1 MRKQMK
7 QLAVSV
13 LGLLLT
19 LPMYAEPTPMPVPAA
34 EASAE
39 AMADPDIVGN
49 QAQRDEDIDSRRMEV
64 EGYTLQPGDT
74 IIISRDLKQYLTG
87 EEPSEWVYFVR
98 HTVAKVGG
106 KTFPDGILI
115 AGILSW
121 VPAEQLYLAG
131 PVNKTAASEAQM
143 KKDQQ
148 QIETREQEFAQK
160 TEQEQADIRR
170 KAEEANLE
178 TVAPSTPVTEPEVT
192 ETTEP
197 EEPAQSAVLPTEQ
210 DTTVTEDNEPKTQF
224 NRFTIG
230 LRGGLASLMH
240 TTDNDL
246 GHWNPGFDVVLDL
259 QYAHYWQTKKEH
271 NFGFLLG
278 ASVGYSM
285 SALTT
290 QVKDTFS
297 RATIGGKVDY
307 TVSASEVK
315 EKDGEVVLEVP
326 IMFSMILRQGFFL
339 SVGPRFSMPVYAH
352 YKQKMSED
360 VSVVAYFPEYDV
372 TVADEPVTGALRE
385 DQKNQPGK
393 WQASKLNVMLSAELG
408 YEFKL
413 LSGNSVGLGAYAN
426 YSVYTLYR
434 NDTSTESLVG
444 VQNPEWNK
452 PAPVDVL
459 SATDTYAK
467 GLGYFDFGVKVAYHF
482 NFPKQP
488 K

>member
-1 MRKQMK
+1 MRKHMK

-19 LPMYAEPTPMPVPAA
+19 LPIYAEPLPTPAPAA

-39 AMADPDIVGN
+39 AMADPDVVGN
-49 QAQRDEDIDSRRMEV
+49 KAQRDPNIDSHRVEA
-64 EGYTLQPGDT
+64 EGYKLQPGDT
-74 IIISRDLKQYLTG
+74 IIISRDLKHYLTG
-87 EEPSEWVYFVR
+87 EKPSEWVYFVR
-98 HTVAKVGG
+98 HTVKKVGS
-106 KTFPDGILI
+106 KTYPDGILV

-121 VPAEQLYLAG
+121 VPAEKLYLAG
-131 PVNKTAASEAQM
+131 PVNKTAAAEAQM
-143 KKDQQ
+143 KRDQQ
-148 QIETREQEFAQK
+148 KVETREQEFVQLSEE
-160 TEQEQADIRR
+160 EQERIRKQAE
-170 KAEEANLE
+170 KAHLE
-178 TVAPSTPVTEPEVT
+178 TVVTDTPAEQDTVA
-192 ETTEP
+192 TEP
-197 EEPAQSAVLPTEQ
+197 EEPAQTAIQPTEQ
-210 DTTVTEDNEPKTQF
+210 DTTVEQEHERAPQF

-259 QYAHYWQTKKEH
+259 QYAHYWQTQKEH

-290 QVKDTFS
+290 QVQDTFS

-339 SVGPRFSMPVYAH
+339 NVGPRFSMPVYAH

-372 TVADEPVTGALRE
+372 TVPNEPVTGALRE
-385 DQKNQPGK
+385 EQKNQPGK